1 MASVN
6 KAIILGNLGKDPET
20 KFGQNGNAVCRLSVA
35 TTEKWKDKF
44 GQMQE
49 KTEWHRISVFGKQAE
64 NCGKYLKKGSG
75 VYVEGRIETR
85 EYEKDGQK
93 RYSTE
98 IVASDVRF
106 VGGKSEPKQDPGA
119 YRGPPSKPVVDDED
133 LPF

>member
-35 TTEKWKDKF
+35 TTEKWKDKS

-106 VGGKSEPKQDPGA
+106 VGGKSESKDPGA